1 MEANTKM
8 LATEIKIQKAFIKL
22 INLSGFDKLTIQ
34 KLCQEAH
41 ISRGTFY
48 LHYIDKYDLLNH
60 YEDEIV
66 ANISEIFKRFQKPQL
81 NSAIQN
87 VDKENNA
94 FFQLFKYLYRQRDLA
109 ALLLNVNTTKIVAK
123 VKRLI
128 EEVLVEPRT
137 SQSTIATQIPAAF
150 AKEIV
155 SQGIIDL
162 ITFWLNQEPILPPRE
177 AHQIFQQSRSLTPQ
191 QLTQIIF
198 KEAPQGDR
206 NEKTF

>member
-87 VDKENNA
+87 GDKENNA
-94 FFQLFKYLYRQRDLA
+94 FFSAIQIF
-109 ALLLNVNTTKIVAK
+109 ISS
-123 VKRLI
+123 KRLSGSSS
-128 EEVLVEPRT
+128 ER
-137 SQSTIATQIPAAF
+137 
-150 AKEIV
+150 
-155 SQGIIDL
+155 
-162 ITFWLNQEPILPPRE
+162 
-177 AHQIFQQSRSLTPQ
+177 
-191 QLTQIIF
+191 
-198 KEAPQGDR
+198 
-206 NEKTF
+206 